1 MNGPMEAN
9 TTRAAY
15 TPGALA
21 TAIGV
26 HKCTIFR
33 VIRSG
38 ELRAKKLGGRTIIPA
53 CEVDR
58 WLDSLPDREL
68 AGPAVEQAKRAAA
81 ARNR

>member
-1 MNGPMEAN
+1 MEVN
-9 TTRAAY
+9 DTRAAY

-26 HKCTIFR
+26 HKSTIFR

-38 ELRAKKLGGRTIIPA
+38 RLRAKKLGSRTIIRA

-58 WLDSLPDREL
+58 WLHSLPDREQV
-68 AGPAVEQAKRAAA
+68 GPAVEQAKKAAA

>member
-1 MNGPMEAN
+1 MGGPTEAI

-15 TPGALA
+15 TLGALA

-26 HKCTIFR
+26 HKSTIFR

>member
-1 MNGPMEAN
+1 MEAN

-21 TAIGV
+21 AAIGV
-26 HKCTIFR
+26 HKSTIFR

>member
-1 MNGPMEAN
+1 MEAN
-9 TTRAAY
+9 ATQAAY
-15 TPGALA
+15 TPGSLA

-26 HKCTIFR
+26 HKSTIFR

-58 WLDSLPDREL
+58 WLDSLPDREQV
-68 AGPAVEQAKRAAA
+68 GPAVEQAKKAAA

>member
-1 MNGPMEAN
+1 MEAI
-9 TTRAAY
+9 TARAAY
-15 TPGALA
+15 TPDALA

-26 HKCTIFR
+26 HKSTIFR

-58 WLDSLPDREL
+58 WLDALPDGEV
-68 AGPAVEQAKRAAA
+68 AGPAL
-81 ARNR
+81 

>member
-1 MNGPMEAN
+1 MDGLLEAI

-15 TPGALA
+15 TPDALA

-26 HKCTIFR
+26 HKSTIFR

-53 CEVDR
+53 SEVDR

-68 AGPAVEQAKRAAA
+68 AGAAVEQAKRAAA